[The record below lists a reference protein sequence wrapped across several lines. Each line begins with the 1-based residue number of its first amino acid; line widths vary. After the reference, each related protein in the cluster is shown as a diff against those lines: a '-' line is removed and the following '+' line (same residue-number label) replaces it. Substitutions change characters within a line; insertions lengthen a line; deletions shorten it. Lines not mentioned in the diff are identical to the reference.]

1 MQKNINNTSCMPQE
15 NSLISII
22 LPTFNRKSF
31 LKEAIQ
37 CIASQSYQNWEL
49 ICIDDGS
56 DDGSYD
62 YLFEITRYIE
72 NNVEI
77 LQQTNSGPAEARNA
91 GIKVAQGAYFAFFDS
106 DDKWKPFHLEKLLTS
121 LQNNEE
127 VDWVYSAC
135 ERIDRRT
142 NTIVLNSTFY
152 AIDGNPNPLF
162 DVSNFVNGLYII
174 DTNLGL
180 ELQLSDGIDSGLQNS
195 LVKKEI
201 FQRFLI
207 PHFRIGEDRLLIA
220 KVLATGFKMA
230 FIDEVTVEYYI
241 HDNNS
246 SVTNINADWR
256 KKATGME
263 QLILSYEAYEK
274 EILMSS
280 KQSSIYRKKLT
291 QTIFWE
297 YGYAILKM
305 AGQRKL
311 ARGAFWRGI
320 KYSPM
325 NLKLWKTLIVNEVEF
340 YIEVF
345 SRKVRS

>member
-1 MQKNINNTSCMPQE
+1 MKKHINNTSLVQQH

-22 LPTFNRKSF
+22 LPTFNRISF
-31 LKEAIQ
+31 LKEAIE
-37 CIASQSYQNWEL
+37 CIESQTYQNWEL
-49 ICIDDGS
+49 ICVDDGS

-62 YLFEITRYIE
+62 YLLEITSCIE
-72 NNVEI
+72 NHVEI
-77 LQQTNSGPAEARNA
+77 LKQSNSGPGEARNA
-91 GIKVAQGAYFAFFDS
+91 GIKLAKGAYFAFFDS

-121 LQNNEE
+121 LKQNIEI
-127 VDWVYSAC
+127 DWVYSAC

-142 NTIVLNSTFY
+142 NNIILNSTFY
-152 AIDGNPNPLF
+152 SKNGSPNPLF
-162 DVSNFVNGLYII
+162 HVSNFENGLYVI

-180 ELQLSDGIDSGLQNS
+180 ELQLCDGIDSGLQNS
-195 LVKKEI
+195 LVKKEV
-201 FQRFLI
+201 FQKFLI
-207 PHFRIGEDRLLIA
+207 PPFRIGEDRLLISR
-220 KVLATGFKMA
+220 VLATGFRMA

-241 HDNNS
+241 HENNS

-256 KKATGME
+256 KKAAGME
-263 QLILSYEAYEK
+263 QLILSYEVYEK
-274 EILMSS
+274 EILMTS
-280 KQSSIYRKKLT
+280 KQALIYRKKLT

-297 YGYAILKM
+297 YGYAVLKM

-325 NLKLWKTLIVNEVEF
+325 NLKLWKTLIFNEVEF
-340 YIEVF
+340 YIEVI

>member
-1 MQKNINNTSCMPQE
+1 MQKNINNTSCIPQE

-72 NNVEI
+72 NNVKI

-91 GIKVAQGAYFAFFDS
+91 GIKVAQGAYLAFFDS

-195 LVKKEI
+195 LV
-201 FQRFLI
+201 
-207 PHFRIGEDRLLIA
+207 
-220 KVLATGFKMA
+220 
-230 FIDEVTVEYYI
+230 
-241 HDNNS
+241 
-246 SVTNINADWR
+246 TNINADWR
-256 KKATGME
+256 KKAAGME